1 LTQAGVK
8 DEIRFAPYNQIF
20 QELLTPSSD
29 LARNIGG
36 LNVLLLRFED
46 FARDLTDAQLA
57 GATVERTAQELGDAV
72 EKYVARS
79 TGSLIL
85 LVLPPGPRVTPDL
98 LPALVEAGHSFSP
111 RV

>member
-1 LTQAGVK
+1 MIVIAATFVAEPLEPPLHWVLTQAGVK
-8 DEIRFAPYNQIF
+8 DEIRFAPYNQVF

-36 LNVLLLRFED
+36 INVLLIRFED

-57 GATVERTAQELGDAV
+57 RATVERTAQDLGDAV
-72 EKYVARS
+72 EKYVVRS

-85 LVLPPGPRVTPDL
+85 LDRKSVV
-98 LPALVEAGHSFSP
+98 
-111 RV
+111 